1 MMEMQNF
8 FAAWT
13 FEPTVLFGLVAS
25 GFLYWRGAQYS
36 IKRGLARHLRWWRA
50 ACFFGGLLVILLAL
64 ESPIDAQAEQYL
76 WVHMVQHELLTLV
89 APPLLLLGEPMWPM
103 WRALPLAWRRG
114 VLRWALRQRWP
125 RQVGDAL
132 AHVFRMPIVIWLV
145 FIGVFDL
152 WHLPVLYGAT
162 LVNNTI
168 HILEHVLFLGTALLF
183 WAQIIPSRPLQPRMN
198 YFKRAAFLGLA
209 ALEGNV
215 FGFFFL
221 FATTPIY
228 AHYAQIARTPGMIS
242 AVADVH
248 YAGAVMDGADT
259 FIIISVIMALLGL
272 WLQAEEASVKAAD
285 AERARQRLR
294 SGVAGQA
301 GPMASVAASGSS
313 GQSAQ
318 ALISPSAPVSRPLRL
333 ITQPNAADA

>member
-1 MMEMQNF
+1 MQSF

-13 FEPTVLFGLVAS
+13 FEPTVLFGLVVSA
-25 GFLYWRGAQYS
+25 FLYARGAQYS
-36 IKRGLARHLRWWRA
+36 IERGLARHLRWWRA

-114 VLRWALRQRWP
+114 LLRWALKQGWP
-125 RQVGDAL
+125 RRVGDGI
-132 AHVFRMPIVIWLV
+132 AHVFRMPVLICVL
-145 FIGVFDL
+145 FLGVFDI

-162 LVNNTI
+162 LENTTI
-168 HILEHVLFLGTALLF
+168 HALEHAMFLVVGLLF
-183 WAQIIPSRPLQPRMN
+183 WAQIIPSRPLKPRMN
-198 YFKRAAFLGLA
+198 YFKRAAFLGMV

-228 AHYAQIARTPGMIS
+228 THYAQIARTPDMIS

-259 FIIISVIMALLGL
+259 FILIVVIMALLGL
-272 WLQAEEASVKAAD
+272 WLQAEEESVKIAD
-285 AERARQRLR
+285 AERARQRLAMGAQTGQA
-294 SGVAGQA
+294 GVESTGQAGQA
-301 GPMASVAASGSS
+301 TISPLASV
-313 GQSAQ
+313 
-318 ALISPSAPVSRPLRL
+318 SAPTSRPLRL
-333 ITQPNAADA
+333 VAQPNPVDA